1 MAEVRE
7 ITSGLGF
14 PEGPVAMDDGSV
26 LLVEIRA
33 QALTRVAPDGTS
45 TVVAKTGGGPN
56 GAAIG
61 PDGKAY
67 VCNNGGFEWHD
78 LMGMSIPGAQP
89 PDYIGGR
96 IQRVDLDTGA
106 VEDLYTECDGNP
118 LKGPNDIVFDSSG
131 GFWFTDLGKTRAR
144 EQDRGGLYYA
154 KADGSE
160 IREVV
165 YGLDHPNGVGLS
177 PDGDRLYVAET
188 TTGRVW
194 WWDLAEPGALKPGTA
209 MPFAPGQATLLH
221 TFDNYQLLDSLAVDG
236 DGNVCVATLLTGAI
250 TAISPD
256 GKVVAQ
262 VAVPEHD
269 PFVTNVCFGGPDLR
283 TAYITS
289 SGWGKLYATE
299 WHCKGLQLAYTA

>member
-1 MAEVRE
+1 MGEVRE
-7 ITSGLGF
+7 VAAGLQF
-14 PEGPVAMDDGSV
+14 PEGPIAMDDGSV
-26 LLVEIRA
+26 VLVEIKR
-33 QALTRVAPDGTS
+33 QTLTRVKPDGTNE
-45 TVVAKTGGGPN
+45 VIAELGGGPN

-78 LMGMSIPGAQP
+78 LMGMTVPGAQP
-89 PDYIGGR
+89 DDYIGGR
-96 IQRVDLDTGA
+96 IQRVDLASGA
-106 VEDLYTECDGNP
+106 VEDLYTECGGNP
-118 LKGPNDIVFDSSG
+118 LKGPNDIVFDRDG
-131 GFWFTDLGKTRAR
+131 GFWFTDLGKSRAR
-144 EQDRGGLYYA
+144 EVDRGGLYYA

-160 IREVV
+160 ITEAVF
-165 YGLDHPNGVGLS
+165 GLDHPNGIGLS

-188 TTGRVW
+188 TTGRIW
-194 WWDLAEPGALKPGTA
+194 YWDLDGPGQLRPGTS
-209 MPFAPGQATLLH
+209 MPFAPGQATLLY

-256 GKVVAQ
+256 GKVEAQ

-269 PFVTNVCFGGPDLR
+269 PFVTNVCFGGDDLR

-289 SGWGKLYATE
+289 SGWGRLYATE
-299 WHCKGLQLAYTA
+299 WHCAGLQLAYTA